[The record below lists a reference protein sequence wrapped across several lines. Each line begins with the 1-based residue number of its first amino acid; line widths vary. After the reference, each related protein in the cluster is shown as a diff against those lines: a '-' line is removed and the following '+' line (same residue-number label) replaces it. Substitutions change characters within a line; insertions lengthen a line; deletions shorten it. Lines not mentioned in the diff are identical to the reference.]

1 LSLVAAVEAMEMEA
15 EQERVALEKENLPL
29 TVTLQVL

>member
-1 LSLVAAVEAMEMEA
+1 VVAAVAMEMEA
-15 EQERVALEKENLPL
+15 AQERVDLEKENLPL